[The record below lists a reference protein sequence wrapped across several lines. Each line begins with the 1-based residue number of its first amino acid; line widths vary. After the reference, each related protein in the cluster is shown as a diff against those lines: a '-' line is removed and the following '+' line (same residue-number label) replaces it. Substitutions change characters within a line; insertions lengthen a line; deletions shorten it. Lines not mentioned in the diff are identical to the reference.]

1 MPIYEYRC
9 NDCKKTFEVI
19 QKFSDDPIKEC
30 IHCSGVKVKKLISQ
44 SSFILKGGGWF
55 QDGYTKKKP
64 EKTEKKAD
72 APKPDCSSCP
82 SSSSS
87 SSSSSSE

>member
-9 NDCKKTFEVI
+9 LDCKKTFEII

-30 IHCSGVKVKKLISQ
+30 AHCRGAEVTKLISQ
-44 SSFILKGGGWF
+44 SSFVLKGGGWY
-55 QDGYTKKKP
+55 QDGYSNKKP
-64 EKTEKKAD
+64 DNKEEKAS

-82 SSSSS
+82 SSNSN
-87 SSSSSSE
+87 